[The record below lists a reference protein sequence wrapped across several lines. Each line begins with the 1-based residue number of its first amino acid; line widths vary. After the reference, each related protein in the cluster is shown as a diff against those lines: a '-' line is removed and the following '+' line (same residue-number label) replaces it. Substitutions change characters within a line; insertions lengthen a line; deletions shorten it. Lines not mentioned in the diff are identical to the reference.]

1 MANATLGFWPVF
13 FRLLG
18 FILATP
24 ILPTRFFNLRT
35 KAMLS
40 FAISLISVPDFVAVL
55 SLQTSVSWV
64 QIYVTEFA
72 LGLLLG
78 VFSGIVYWALVFAGD
93 LWDIMSG
100 FQMMTAI
107 DPFTSVPQPVMTQF
121 FSLMAAAVFVVGGGL
136 DSFIALVIMSYRL
149 IPAGSFIHLALSEP
163 ALFLTR
169 VFSLGL
175 AVAIP
180 IVVLIILLEF
190 IMGVVSKGASGF
202 PVFVV
207 WIPLQTAVALVLLFA
222 MLPLMRVFTQNWTRW
237 AVQYLTSLLS
247 AG

>member
-35 KAMLS
+35 KATLS
-40 FAISLISVPDFVAVL
+40 FVISLISVPDFVAVL

-64 QIYVTEFA
+64 QVYVTEFA

-121 FSLMAAAVFVVGGGL
+121 FSLVAAAVFVVGGGL
-136 DSFIALVIMSYRL
+136 DSFIVLVIVSYRL

-207 WIPLQTAVALVLLFA
+207 WIPLQTAVALVLLFTT
-222 MLPLMRVFTQNWTRW
+222 LPLMRLFTQNWTHW
-237 AVQYLTSLLS
+237 AVQYLTELLS

>member
-64 QIYVTEFA
+64 QVYIFEFA

-78 VFSGIVYWALVFAGD
+78 IFSGIVYWALVFAGD

-222 MLPLMRVFTQNWTRW
+222 MLPLMRVFTQSWAHW
-237 AVQYLTSLLS
+237 AVQYLTELLS
-247 AG
+247 TG

>member
-40 FAISLISVPDFVAVL
+40 FVISLISVPDFVAVL

-64 QIYVTEFA
+64 QVYISEIA

-78 VFSGIVYWALVFAGD
+78 IFSGIVYWALVFAGD

-222 MLPLMRVFTQNWTRW
+222 MLPLMRVFTQSWAHW
-237 AVQYLTSLLS
+237 AVQYLTELLS
-247 AG
+247 TG

>member
-13 FRLLG
+13 FRFLG

-40 FAISLISVPDFVAVL
+40 FVISLISVPDFVAVL

-64 QIYVTEFA
+64 QVYIFEFA

-78 VFSGIVYWALVFAGD
+78 IFSGIVYWALVFAGD

-222 MLPLMRVFTQNWTRW
+222 MLPLMRVFTQSWAHW
-237 AVQYLTSLLS
+237 AVQYLTELLS
-247 AG
+247 TG